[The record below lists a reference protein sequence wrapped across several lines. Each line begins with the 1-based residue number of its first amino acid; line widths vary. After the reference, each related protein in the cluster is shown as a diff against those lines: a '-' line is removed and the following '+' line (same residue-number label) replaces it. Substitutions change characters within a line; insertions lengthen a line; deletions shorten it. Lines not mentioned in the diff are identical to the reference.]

1 MMSDLIERYVNEVI
15 KYLPVDERTEIKEEL
30 VSNIL
35 EQVDEY
41 DEEKT
46 KDVLKS
52 FGHPRVLASQY
63 RSKKRYLIGPE
74 LLDSYLNILKV
85 VCFAV
90 IVFSLVMGV
99 LNILGDFIASP
110 FNLLG
115 ISINFIIKS
124 VSSFWEVSL
133 SAFFWITLGFAIYEN
148 FGTRKFE
155 NEWDPNELPELADQ
169 ADIVV
174 DGNKKRLISRVETI
188 AELVIEMIFFSI
200 FSFTIMTNAAWVAIF
215 NDGEIVAIADIINVS
230 VFRSFMGLFVLSFV
244 LSCLLSIMKI
254 IYAKWNTKLVISN
267 LVYQLVASGVAVMF
281 FLRNDIINP
290 SIIET
295 IVKHTEFTQLRISD
309 ILSQARIVAILVI
322 VIFALSEIVGSIYK
336 CYFLKDTTN

>member
-1 MMSDLIERYVNEVI
+1 MSDIIERYVNEVI
-15 KYLPVDERTEIKEEL
+15 KFLPVDERVEIKEEL
-30 VSNIL
+30 ISNIL

-46 KDVLKS
+46 KEVLKS

-99 LNILGDFIASP
+99 LNILGDFVASP

-115 ISINFIIKS
+115 IFASFIVKS

-133 SAFFWITLGFAIYEN
+133 SAFFWVTLGFAIYEN
-148 FGTRKFE
+148 FGTRKLE
-155 NEWDPNELPELADQ
+155 NEWDPNELPELSDQ
-169 ADIVV
+169 QDIVV

-188 AELVIEMIFFSI
+188 AELVIEMIFFSV
-200 FSFTIMTNAAWVAIF
+200 FSFTIMTNAAWMALF
-215 NDGEIVAIADIINVS
+215 TNGEIISIGDVINIS

-244 LSCLLSIMKI
+244 LSCLVSIMKI
-254 IYAKWNTKLVISN
+254 VYAKWNTRLIISN
-267 LVYQLVASGVAVMF
+267 LIYQLVASGITVMF
-281 FLRNDIINP
+281 FLRNDIVNP
-290 SIIET
+290 SIIDT

-309 ILSQARIVAILVI
+309 IIAQAQIVAILVVLI
-322 VIFALSEIVGSIYK
+322 VAISEIGSSIYK